1 MREALK
7 RIMGICRLIWIKRA
21 GFCPVQ
27 NRGVKMSPAL
37 PGALLIRAYG
47 AGALFACTMV
57 LSGCTSIQEFPTS
70 HARSISLDAGQLE
83 AQGIAFITP
92 STATGREEEKQAVAF
107 VFAEVLKRERPGVKV
122 VSLPESL
129 SAVNRAN
136 LGDSYKRMYDDY
148 RDTGLFKRET
158 LGEVGRITGCRFIAQ
173 IKLQEFSEGAKER
186 WGAMGFRIVETRYA
200 RVRLFFQIWDSQ
212 DGSIAWEGMEEIVY
226 SHERLS
232 EEPVTFQR
240 AADRAA
246 QHLTRRL
253 P

>member
-1 MREALK
+1 MLSSVFSV
-7 RIMGICRLIWIKRA
+7 RIH
-21 GFCPVQ
+21 
-27 NRGVKMSPAL
+27 
-37 PGALLIRAYG
+37 GAWVV
-47 AGALFACTMV
+47 FACAIA
-57 LSGCTSIQEFPTS
+57 LSGCTTVQVYNTS
-70 HARSISLDAGQLE
+70 QSRSISLGAGQLE

-129 SAVNRAN
+129 SAVNQAN

-158 LGEVGRITGCRFIAQ
+158 LGEVGRITGSRYIAQ

-186 WGAMGFRIVETRYA
+186 FGTMGFRIVETRLA
-200 RVRLFFQIWDSQ
+200 RVRIFLQIWDSR
-212 DGSIAWEGMEEIVY
+212 DGSIVWEGMEEIVY
-226 SHERLS
+226 SHERIN

-240 AADRAA
+240 AADHAA
-246 QHLTRRL
+246 QYLTRRL